1 MNEEN
6 ISLKLPQSM
15 RFTEKKTPIV
25 FIKKTSLR
33 IYKFNENP
41 PDYILT
47 KKWL

>member
-1 MNEEN
+1 MNKEN

-15 RFTEKKTPIV
+15 TEKKLLQ
-25 FIKKTSLR
+25 FSLKKTSLR